1 MHYLPFLFGGA
12 LICQIS
18 GILFLNCPL
27 NEYTCIFLQ
36 FNTVFG
42 PNLMFSA
49 ILVKTRKIYNVFK
62 KALLRKLKSQDS
74 LISLMD
80 TSNFCSGL
88 EEKIW
93 NCCPRLEDKLGNI
106 FKEHS
111 KCRQYSLLA
120 FLVLTQFIILCGW
133 AWFNIDW

>member
-1 MHYLPFLFGGA
+1 MHFLPFLFGGA
-12 LICQIS
+12 LVCQIS
-18 GILFLNCPL
+18 GVLFLNCPL
-27 NEYTCIFLQ
+27 NEYTCFFLQ

-62 KALLRKLKSQDS
+62 KAVMRRQS
-74 LISLMD
+74 SLMD
-80 TSNFCSGL
+80 TENFCPG
-88 EEKIW
+88 
-93 NCCPRLEDKLGNI
+93 LEDKIGNI

-120 FLVLTQFIILCGW
+120 FLVLGQFIILCGW
-133 AWFNIDW
+133 AWFNIDR